1 MLELVRP
8 EDVNQTLEIL
18 SQSSANTVCLAGGTD
33 LIPRMRDHI
42 LEPDRIIDISALE
55 QELSYQKLE
64 KGIIRIGTLCTHAD
78 LSRSELILEWIPALA
93 QACRTIGSQPIRNR
107 GTIGGNIANGSPAAD
122 VVPVLVALDASLKLE
137 SAESEREVRLD
148 EFIVSPGKTVL
159 NRDEIISE
167 ICIPIGDQSYEGLFK
182 KHGERNALVI
192 ATASVAVL
200 VGDNDKKIRVAYGAL
215 SARPLRAKELE
226 KILNIDGVREWG
238 AIKKVIEETVK
249 PISDIRASAEYRME
263 IACNLTYMSLVELG
277 ILEYKY

>member
-64 KGIIRIGTLCTHAD
+64 KGIIRIGTLSTHAD

-226 KILNIDGVREWG
+226 KSLNIDGVREWG

>member
-1 MLELVRP
+1 
-8 EDVNQTLEIL
+8 
-18 SQSSANTVCLAGGTD
+18 
-33 LIPRMRDHI
+33 MRDHI

-64 KGIIRIGTLCTHAD
+64 KGIIRIGTLSTHAD

-122 VVPVLVALDASLKLE
+122 VVPVLVALDATVKLVSIE
-137 SAESEREVRLD
+137 TEREIRLD
-148 EFIVSPGKTVL
+148 EFIVSPGRTALKK
-159 NRDEIISE
+159 NEIISE
-167 ICIPIGDQSYEGLFK
+167 ICIPIGEQSYEGLFK

-200 VGDNDKKIRVAYGAL
+200 VGDKDKKVRVAYGAL
-215 SARPLRAKELE
+215 SASPLRARELE
-226 KILNIDGVREWG
+226 KLLNEEGVREWG